1 MVDTDFP
8 SSGNVNLKYDGS
20 SSFIMTFNPVS
31 SDGGERPG
39 YRLLFWSLQN
49 GNQSHGNRWS
59 YIGNNADTGRLGGA
73 ATTYNYR
80 GRAFVAAEARFH
92 D

>member
-39 YRLLFWSLQN
+39 YRLLFWSLPKRQPISR
-49 GNQSHGNRWS
+49 QS
-59 YIGNNADTGRLGGA
+59 LEL
-73 ATTYNYR
+73 YR
-80 GRAFVAAEARFH
+80 Q
-92 D
+92 